1 MNEKPKRTRKPKAK
15 DEALPVEQITELMLV
30 HNKNDPKAG
39 VRAVSGIDGQGKV
52 KTVPA
57 DERNENSFLKFDKN
71 SSILENFIKNFWSQL
86 KNPTHFR
93 LIRMTVHDYK
103 MNKQAI
109 RDLAEGKQ
117 TDAVKEFLKRY
128 EIRPK
133 ENRKEQNV
141 NQEKQK
147 RWQRKTA
154 TAATTAGTPA
164 TERGA
169 TGGTRRA
176 AAGTAG
182 GTTAAGTALPLQ
194 RGHD

>member
-1 MNEKPKRTRKPKAK
+1 MAQEKNMNEKPKRTRRPKVK
-15 DEALPVEQITELMLV
+15 DESLPVEQITELMLV
-30 HNKNDPKAG
+30 QNKNDPKAG

-52 KTVPA
+52 KTVPV

-109 RDLAEGKQ
+109 KDLAEGKQ

-141 NQEKQK
+141 NQEK
-147 RWQRKTA
+147 TA
-154 TAATTAGTPA
+154 AAATTAGTPA
-164 TERGA
+164 TERST
-169 TGGTRRA
+169 TGGAGRT

-182 GTTAAGTALPLQ
+182 GTATAGTALPLQ